1 MSFPRHE
8 KYKDSGVEWL
18 GEVPEGWKICRL
30 QDLSSGQK
38 YSFVDGPFG
47 SDLKNNEY
55 TESGVPL
62 IQLNNIE
69 VGRHIFNED
78 RFVSEEKANSLGK
91 HNAFPMDIVI
101 AKMADPVARA
111 ACVSDKYPR
120 YVIVADCIKLSVDT
134 STVNTSYL
142 VYTINAPYFRI
153 NAEGVSSGI
162 TRLRVNLGSVKKLQ
176 VAFPP
181 LPEQRTIA
189 AFLDHETG
197 KIDAL
202 VAEQEKLIGLLK
214 EKRQAVISHA
224 VTKGLDPNARM
235 KDSGVEWLGEV
246 PEGWEVKR
254 LKSLVAEPLKYGANE
269 AAEIDD
275 PMLPRFVR
283 ITDIDDKGGLRDE
296 TFKSLPVEVAE
307 PYLLK
312 EGDVLLAR
320 SGATV
325 GKSFIYSKHWGTACF
340 AGYLIRARLDCSY
353 CLAQWLYY
361 FCQTNEYWGYIVGS
375 QIQATI
381 QNVSAEKYANLYLP
395 IPSTKEQRT
404 IATFLDQET
413 AKIDALIEE
422 AKKAIELM
430 KERRTALI
438 SAAVT
443 GKIDVRDRVQD
454 GQ

>member
-1 MSFPRHE
+1 MSFPRYE

-18 GEVPEGWKICRL
+18 GEVPEGWEVVQIRRIFEICKRIVGEEGF
-30 QDLSSGQK
+30 DVLSITQK
-38 YSFVDGPFG
+38 GVRIKD
-47 SDLKNNEY
+47 
-55 TESGVPL
+55 TESGDG
-62 IQLNNIE
+62 QLSADYSKYQLVE
-69 VGRHIFNED
+69 VGDFAMNHMDLLTGYVDVSPFYGVTSPDYRVFRLVDKKSESRYYLYLFQNAYKRKIF
-78 RFVSEEKANSLGK
+78 FPFGQGSSHLGRWRLPTDEF
-91 HNAFPMDIVI
+91 NAFQL
-101 AKMADPVARA
+101 PVPA
-111 ACVSDKYPR
+111 S
-120 YVIVADCIKLSVDT
+120 
-134 STVNTSYL
+134 
-142 VYTINAPYFRI
+142 
-153 NAEGVSSGI
+153 E
-162 TRLRVNLGSVKKLQ
+162 
-176 VAFPP
+176 
-181 LPEQRTIA
+181 EQRTIA

-307 PYLLK
+307 PYLLR

-340 AGYLIRARLDCSY
+340 AGYLIRARLDCSF
-353 CLAQWLYY
+353 CLPQWLYY

-395 IPSTKEQRT
+395 IPLPEEQRA
-404 IATFLDQET
+404 IGTFLDEET
-413 AKIDALIEE
+413 GKIDTLIEE

-443 GKIDVRDRVQD
+443 GKIDVRGLV
-454 GQ
+454 

>member
-1 MSFPRHE
+1 MSFPRYE
-8 KYKDSGVEWL
+8 KYKESGVEWL
-18 GEVPEGWKICRL
+18 GEVPEEWKNTKIKHIVQFQTGWTPPTGDSTSYEGVNLWANISDLGEKWLFDTAKKISDEAVKASRINISPKGSL
-30 QDLSSGQK
+30 LFSFKLSIGQV
-38 YSFVDGPFG
+38 SFVGTDMYTNEAIATFLPNANICSGYIYYLFPFFIT
-47 SDLKNNEY
+47 KNAAENIYGAKLLNQE
-55 TESGVPL
+55 L
-62 IQLNNIE
+62 I
-69 VGRHIFNED
+69 R
-78 RFVSEEKANSLGK
+78 SAN
-91 HNAFPMDIVI
+91 IVI
-101 AKMADPVARA
+101 
-111 ACVSDKYPR
+111 
-120 YVIVADCIKLSVDT
+120 
-134 STVNTSYL
+134 
-142 VYTINAPYFRI
+142 
-153 NAEGVSSGI
+153 
-162 TRLRVNLGSVKKLQ
+162 
-176 VAFPP
+176 PP

-235 KDSGVEWLGEV
+235 MDSGVEWLGEV

-404 IATFLDQET
+404 IAAFLDHET
-413 AKIDALIEE
+413 TQIDALIEE

-430 KERRTALI
+430 KERRTAMI

-443 GKIDVRDRVQD
+443 GKIDVR
-454 GQ
+454 GYCPA